1 MMLLKQRC
9 IASVCLGFLNYLLH
23 TFFFSILILILIFS
37 LLSLQA
43 FDLKRISDIYFVF
56 FFLSFFRLSNII
68 YSVLFELNLFFSF
81 CFFLNENYDDGNVE
95 MMNPF
100 QL

>member
-1 MMLLKQRC
+1 MYCKRLSWIFELLTPH
-9 IASVCLGFLNYLLH
+9 FF
-23 TFFFSILILILIFS
+23 FFFSILILILIFS

-68 YSVLFELNLFFSF
+68 YSVLFELNSFF
-81 CFFLNENYDDGNVE
+81 FFLLFLERE
-95 MMNPF
+95 
-100 QL
+100 L

>member
-23 TFFFSILILILIFS
+23 TFFSILILILIFS

-68 YSVLFELNLFFSF
+68 YSVLFELNLFF
-81 CFFLNENYDDGNVE
+81 FLSA
-95 MMNPF
+95 F
-100 QL
+100 S

>member
-1 MMLLKQRC
+1 MNPPFHLCWRGHEIMMLLKQRC

-23 TFFFSILILILIFS
+23 TFFFFSILILILIFS

-68 YSVLFELNLFFSF
+68 YSVLFELNLFF
-81 CFFLNENYDDGNVE
+81 FLSA
-95 MMNPF
+95 F
-100 QL
+100 S

>member
-23 TFFFSILILILIFS
+23 TFFFFYSYSDSDFS

-68 YSVLFELNLFFSF
+68 YSVLFELNLFF
-81 CFFLNENYDDGNVE
+81 FFLLFLERE
-95 MMNPF
+95 
-100 QL
+100 L